1 MVRSDGADGET
12 EGATPATDGGET
24 DDPVTGDDTEGD
36 RLPASAVADL
46 RASERRRRV
55 LAELA
60 ERGEVPVSDLA
71 SHVVAAERDEP
82 ADAVPDEAVDG
93 ARRDLFQEHLPKLTA
108 TGVVRYDSLV
118 GTVELATAD
127 SRVLGDGGH
136 DADRGD
142 TDEGDADGRTDDR
155 VAPE

>member
-1 MVRSDGADGET
+1 MVRSDGADGDT

-24 DDPVTGDDTEGD
+24 GDSTARDDTD

-46 RASERRRRV
+46 RASERRRRA
-55 LAELA
+55 LDCLA
-60 ERGEVPVSDLA
+60 ERADPIPVSDLA
-71 SHVVAAERDEP
+71 RHVVAVEREEP
-82 ADAVPDEAVDG
+82 ADAVPDEAVDE
-93 ARRDLFQEHLPKLTA
+93 ARRDLFQQHLPKLTA

-118 GTVELATAD
+118 GTVELAAAD
-127 SRVLGDGGH
+127 PRVLGDDGD
-136 DADRGD
+136 DADEGD

>member
-1 MVRSDGADGET
+1 MVRSNGGDGDP
-12 EGATPATDGGET
+12 EGAALATDGGET
-24 DDPVTGDDTEGD
+24 EDSGTAEGTD

-46 RASERRRRV
+46 RTSERRRRA
-55 LAELA
+55 LDCLA
-60 ERGEVPVSDLA
+60 ERGDIPVSDLA
-71 SHVVAAERDEP
+71 RRVVAAERDEP

-93 ARRDLFQEHLPKLTA
+93 ARRDLFQQHLPKLTA

-118 GTVELATAD
+118 GTVELATTD
-127 SRVLGDGGH
+127 PRVLGDDGQ
-136 DADRGD
+136 DADRDD